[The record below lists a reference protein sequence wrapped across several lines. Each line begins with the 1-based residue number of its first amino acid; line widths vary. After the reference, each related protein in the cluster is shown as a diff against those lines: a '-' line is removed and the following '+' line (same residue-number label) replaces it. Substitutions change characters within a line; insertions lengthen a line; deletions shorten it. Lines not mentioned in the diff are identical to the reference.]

1 MLTQKKMDN
10 NQINNYKNL
19 QNNFDALWEKFVAI
33 FPIAEKVIKKNECAK
48 FRKRFAEKYKNLCD
62 SNVDVIASSCLLE
75 RFICTFNSTQQ
86 AKDFKCEVTGIA
98 SAIERALTYSKDE
111 EIKNK
116 IKDIVKSLIL
126 TIDVNPSSNN
136 NDYRNRVNEIL
147 IYNWLS
153 ESGNITV
160 SFIERDLG
168 NGNSCDFECQH
179 VDGSTLLF
187 EVCSI
192 NNLKIEKQD
201 DSKTFSDFINQR
213 VKGKFEKKTRNI
225 STLPN
230 FKIIP
235 ILEYTEGLES
245 FRITV
250 DNEIATPPLTV
261 VKNTIDG
268 VDNIYLS
275 PLEEISNHICQQ
287 RIAK

>member
-1 MLTQKKMDN
+1 MNMNKTTN
-10 NQINNYKNL
+10 NNIEDL
-19 QNNFDALWEKFVAI
+19 QYNFDILWKEFTTL
-33 FPIAEKVIKKNECAK
+33 FPIANDVIKKKELSK
-48 FRKRFAEKYKNLCD
+48 FRNGFLKKYKGICD
-62 SNVDVIASSCLLE
+62 SNTNIITSSCLLE
-75 RFICTFNSTQQ
+75 RFICTFNSAQL
-86 AKDFKCEVTGIA
+86 AKDFKNEVDSIS
-98 SAIERALTYSKDE
+98 SAIKEALSKSVSE
-111 EIKNK
+111 EILTKA
-116 IKDIVKSLIL
+116 IKEIVKNMIL
-126 TIDVNPSSNN
+126 TIDANPTSKN
-136 NDYRNRVNEIL
+136 NDYRNRLNEIL
-147 IYNWLS
+147 VYNWLS
-153 ESGNITV
+153 ESENITV

-187 EVCSI
+187 DVYSI

-201 DSKTFSDFINQR
+201 DSNTFSDFINQK
-213 VKGKFEKKTRNI
+213 VKEKFEKKTRNI

-245 FRITV
+245 FKITV
-250 DNEIATPPLTV
+250 DNEIAIPPLTV

>member
-1 MLTQKKMDN
+1 MNMDKT
-10 NQINNYKNL
+10 INNNIENL
-19 QNNFDALWEKFVAI
+19 QSNFDMLWKEFTI
-33 FPIAEKVIKKNECAK
+33 LFPIANDVIKNKELSK
-48 FRKRFAEKYKNLCD
+48 FRNRFIQKYKKLCD
-62 SNVDVIASSCLLE
+62 SNTNIITSSCLLE
-75 RFICTFNSTQQ
+75 RFICTFNPAQQ
-86 AKDFKCEVTGIA
+86 AKDFKNEVDSISSTIKEALSKSA
-98 SAIERALTYSKDE
+98 SE
-111 EIKNK
+111 EILTKG
-116 IKDIVKSLIL
+116 IKEIVKNMIL
-126 TIDVNPSSNN
+126 TIDANPTSKN
-136 NDYRNRVNEIL
+136 NDYRNRLNEIL
-147 IYNWLS
+147 VYNWLS
-153 ESGNITV
+153 ECENIKV

-179 VDGSTLLF
+179 VDGSILLF
-187 EVCSI
+187 DVKSI

-201 DSKTFSDFINQR
+201 DSKTFSDFINQK
-213 VKGKFEKKTRNI
+213 VKEKFEEKTRNI

-250 DNEIATPPLTV
+250 DNEIAIPPLTV

-275 PLEEISNHICQQ
+275 PLDKISNHICQQ